1 MFQNDPLLWSYGGK
15 EREQALLQEAE
26 EYRRAKQV
34 EGNHPVAS
42 GQAKRLAM
50 ALGAAAVIVLWI
62 AWVVVAG

>member
-50 ALGAAAVIVLWI
+50 ALGPPR
-62 AWVVVAG
+62 